1 MRGRGAGGHYSAA
14 LRRVARLFA
23 WVAAIAMSTISSG
36 LFRCLAAA
44 LLVAAAAL
52 GIGASQVVAQASSQG
67 GADFTTKARQA
78 ILMDAG
84 SGAVLFQARADEL
97 APPASMSKLMTLAV
111 LFRAIKKGEVKLSDE
126 FLVSENAW
134 RRGGAPSGTSAMF
147 VPINTRASVE
157 ELIKGII
164 VQSGNDAA
172 IAVAEAMSGTEEAFA
187 RRMMEE
193 APAIGVKASTFRN
206 ATGLSDPGQLMS
218 VRELAI
224 LARHLISEYPEHYAV
239 FGQREFN
246 YRRHKFINRNPLL
259 GLVEGVDG
267 LKTGFLK
274 EAGYG
279 LVASAKQGNR
289 RLIAVINGAAT
300 PEERREEARRL
311 LDWGFRSFSEFKI
324 FDAGEIVGKARVYG
338 GERWT
343 VPLTGEGDIMVLL
356 PRTPANPRLRADI
369 IYNSPVKAPVQKG
382 DRVAVLRVRAT
393 NDATTEVP
401 LYAAEDV
408 PAAGRMRRG
417 LDSLI
422 HIAFGWLR

>member
-1 MRGRGAGGHYSAA
+1 MSRFIEGRGPAVTA
-14 LRRVARLFA
+14 VLF
-23 WVAAIAMSTISSG
+23 
-36 LFRCLAAA
+36 
-44 LLVAAAAL
+44 LVAAVL
-52 GIGASQVVAQASSQG
+52 GFVASDARAQQQGQG
-67 GADFTTKARQA
+67 GADFTTKVRQA
-78 ILMDAG
+78 ILMDATT
-84 SGAVLFQARADEL
+84 GAVLFQARADEL

-111 LFRAIKKGEVKLSDE
+111 LFRAIKRGEVKLTDE
-126 FLVSENAW
+126 FLMSENAW

-147 VPINTRASVE
+147 VPINTRASVD

-172 IAVAEAMSGTEEAFA
+172 IAVAEAMAGTEEAFA

-193 APAIGVKASTFRN
+193 AQPIGLKASTFRN

-224 LARHLISEYPEHYAV
+224 LARHLIVEYPEHYAI

-289 RLIAVINGAAT
+289 RLIAVVNGAAT
-300 PEERREEARRL
+300 PEDRREEARRL

-343 VPLTGEGDIMVLL
+343 VPLTGEGDVMVLL

-369 IYNSPVKAPVQKG
+369 IYNSPIKAPVSKG
-382 DRVAVLRVRAT
+382 DRVAILRVKAT

-422 HIAFGWLR
+422 HMAFGWMR